1 MNSLKGRLD
10 RCSINTA
17 TLGHREPI
25 DVVIDRIA
33 RAGFGGIAPWRR
45 EVENADVAQVARQI
59 RAHGLTVTGYC
70 RSTYLPSL
78 TVAGFRENIESN
90 KAALRDAALLGAQC
104 FVMVVGGMPAG
115 SRDLLQARRQ
125 VADGVAELLEYA
137 RQVQVPLALEP
148 LHPMYAANRS
158 VLNTLAQ
165 GLDLCALLD
174 GDASNM
180 LRVAIDVYHCWWDP
194 GIESA
199 IANAGAGNRIAAF
212 HVSDWLH
219 DTSDMLLDRG
229 MMGDGVVALRALRDS
244 VERAGYRG
252 LVEVEIFSEKTW
264 WRRDPDEVLA
274 TCAERLQ
281 DVC

>member
-25 DVVIDRIA
+25 GVTIDRVA

-45 EVENADVAQVARQI
+45 EVEGADVGQVARQI
-59 RAHGLTVTGYC
+59 RALGLTVTGYC

-78 TVAGFRENIESN
+78 TVAGLRENIESN

-115 SRDLLQARRQ
+115 SRDLSQAREQ
-125 VADGVAELLEYA
+125 VAEGVAELLAYA
-137 RQVQVPLALEP
+137 RELGVPLALEP

-158 VLNTLAQ
+158 VLNTVAQ
-165 GLDLCALLD
+165 ALDLCKRLD
-174 GDASNM
+174 ADASGM
-180 LRVAIDVYHCWWDP
+180 LSVAIDVYHCWWDP
-194 GIESA
+194 LIETA
-199 IANAGAGNRIAAF
+199 IAAAGADNRIAAF

-219 DTSDMLLDRG
+219 DTTDMLLDRG
-229 MMGDGVVALRALRDS
+229 MMGDGVVALQAMRNS
-244 VERAGYRG
+244 VERAGYEG
-252 LVEVEIFSEKTW
+252 FVEVEIFSQKDW

-281 DVC
+281 AVC

>member
-1 MNSLKGRLD
+1 MDSLKGRLN

-25 DVVIDRIA
+25 GVTIDRIA

-45 EVENADVAQVARQI
+45 EVENADVDQVARQI
-59 RAHGLTVTGYC
+59 RALGLTVTGYC

-78 TVAGFRENIESN
+78 TVAGFRDNIESN
-90 KAALRDAALLGAQC
+90 KAALRDAAVLGAQC

-115 SRDLLQARRQ
+115 SRDLLQARQQ
-125 VADGVAELLEYA
+125 VADGVAELLAYA
-137 RQVQVPLALEP
+137 RQLRVPLALEP

-158 VLNTLAQ
+158 VLNTVAQ
-165 GLDLCALLD
+165 GLDLCRLLD
-174 GDASNM
+174 ADASGM
-180 LRVAIDVYHCWWDP
+180 LGVAIDVYHCWWDP
-194 GIESA
+194 GIEAA
-199 IANAGAGNRIAAF
+199 IAAAGADQRIAAF

-219 DTSDMLLDRG
+219 DTADMLLDRG
-229 MMGDGVVALRALRDS
+229 MMGDGVVALQALRNS
-244 VERAGYRG
+244 VEQAGYQG
-252 LVEVEIFSEKTW
+252 FVEVEIFSEKNW

-281 DVC
+281 AVC